1 MPLSIRQIS
10 SRLPYALDC
19 SVRASTLILEQMKF
33 LSIEDHSMIVSKSP
47 MLALFTNIGS
57 ESPHGLTWHADAVFD
72 PNEPLVDVL
81 TCTKVSADAQGGVTV
96 PCVYGMPQVLM
107 PASALR
113 QGGTVCPELATGTLA
128 KSAGLPEVRVTS
140 TVVVASALFFVLCR
154 GRWVW

>member
-1 MPLSIRQIS
+1 MPLSIRQTS

-19 SVRASTLILEQMKF
+19 SVSASTLILEQMKF
-33 LSIEDHSMIVSKSP
+33 LAIEDHSMIVSKPP

-57 ESPHGLTWHADAVFD
+57 ESPHGLTWHADAVFH

-107 PASALR
+107 PAAALR
-113 QGGTVCPELATGTLA
+113 QGGTVCPELATGILA

-140 TVVVASALFFVLCR
+140 AVVVASALFFVLCR